1 MDFTIDLWSNI
12 VLELTRLEESGDL
25 NRDNEVSEYI
35 EKIATHR
42 KRLDLLN
49 KNLLYIQARVDK
61 IESRYIAFKKTT
73 FEKWGIF
80 AI

>member
-73 FEKWGIF
+73 FEKW
-80 AI
+80 